1 MNIVE
6 RLSDG
11 TTCDQRACPIATGEL
26 FVTGSVEVPISC
38 DGATDI
44 VPVIAMCARCAE
56 VPNGFQPGWDL
67 YNVSEF
73 DLLDF
78 ADDNLHAVAKN
89 SPGDLEMSSAMHTIA
104 SVRKYLLART
114 DEEQY
119 HRHAVA

>member
-11 TTCDQRACPIATGEL
+11 TTCDQCACPIAAGEL
-26 FVTGSVEVPISC
+26 FVTGYVEVPISC
-38 DGATDI
+38 DGATDM
-44 VPVIAMCARCAE
+44 VPVIGMCARCAE
-56 VPNGFQPGWDL
+56 LPNGFQPGWDL

-78 ADDNLHAVAKN
+78 ADDNLHVVAEN
-89 SPGDLEMSSAMHTIA
+89 SPSDLEMTSAMHTMT
-104 SVRKYLLART
+104 SVRKYLLACP

-119 HRHAVA
+119 HRYAMA